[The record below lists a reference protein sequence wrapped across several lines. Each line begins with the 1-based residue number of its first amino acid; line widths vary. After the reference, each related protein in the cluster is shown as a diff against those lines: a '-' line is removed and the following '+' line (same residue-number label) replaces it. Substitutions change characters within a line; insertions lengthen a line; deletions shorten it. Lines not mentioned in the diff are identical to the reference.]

1 MSLQD
6 ETFTLGVEE
15 EFQIIDPLTH
25 ELSPDADQLLPE
37 AQKLLGEGVQNE
49 LMLSQIEIATP
60 VCQSLADVQTEL
72 TRFRRGVIDVA
83 AHMGRE
89 IGAAGTHPFS
99 PWQEQLITPREHYQ
113 ELVRDQQRMV
123 RQQAIFGCHVH
134 VGLNDREMGIPLLN
148 RARLWL
154 SPILALTANS
164 PFWSG
169 EDTLYAS
176 YRTALWWAS
185 PMSGPPP
192 AFASRE
198 DYDELV
204 QALVATKGL
213 EDVTRIYWDI
223 RLPDRFPT
231 IEFRVMDVCMTVNEA
246 VMITG
251 LVRALVRTCYE
262 QAIRNEPFPLV
273 HTELLRAANWR
284 AARYGLDGDLIDV
297 YAERLVPATQ
307 LIEQFLAF
315 VRPALE
321 AAGDWD
327 KVSSQLN
334 ELMQRGNGA
343 ARQREVYERTGRME
357 DVVEYVVAQTAPG
370 T

>member
-1 MSLQD
+1 MPLQD

-15 EFQIIDPLTH
+15 EFQIINPHTY

-60 VCQSLADVQTEL
+60 VCRTLKDVQTEL
-72 TRFRRGVIDVA
+72 TRFRQGVIEVA
-83 AHMGRE
+83 AGMGRE

-99 PWQEQLITPREHYQ
+99 PWQEQQITPRERYQ

-154 SPILALTANS
+154 SPLLALSANS

-169 EDTLYAS
+169 EDTEYAS

-223 RLPDRFPT
+223 RLPERFPT

-246 VMITG
+246 VMIAG

-262 QAIRNEPFPLV
+262 QALRDEPFPLV

-297 YAERLVPATQ
+297 YAERLVPAKQ
-307 LIEQFLAF
+307 LIDQFLAF
-315 VRPALE
+315 VRRALE
-321 AAGDWD
+321 AQGDWHL
-327 KVSSQLN
+327 VSAHLH
-334 ELMQRGNGA
+334 ELLRQGNGA
-343 ARQREVYERTGRME
+343 ARQREVYKRTGQLKDIVR
-357 DVVEYVVAQTAPG
+357 YVVAETALR

>member
-15 EFQIIDPLTH
+15 EFQIIDPLNY
-25 ELSPDADQLLPE
+25 ELSPDADLLLPE

-60 VCQSLADVQTEL
+60 VCQTLTDVQTEL
-72 TRFRRGVIDVA
+72 TRFRQGIIDVA
-83 AHMGRE
+83 ARMGRQ
-89 IGAAGTHPFS
+89 IAAGGTHPFS
-99 PWQEQLITPREHYQ
+99 PWQVQQITPRERYQ
-113 ELVRDQQRMV
+113 QLLLDQKQVVRTQV
-123 RQQAIFGCHVH
+123 IFGCHVH

-154 SPILALTANS
+154 SPLLALTANS
-164 PFWSG
+164 PFWSA
-169 EDTLYAS
+169 EDTMYAS
-176 YRTALWWAS
+176 FRTALWWAS

-223 RLPDRFPT
+223 RLPERFPT

-246 VMITG
+246 MMIAG

-262 QAIRNEPFPLV
+262 QALRDEPFPLV

-297 YAERLVPATQ
+297 YAERLIPAKQ
-307 LIEQFLAF
+307 LIDQFLTF

-321 AAGDWD
+321 AQGDWYL
-327 KVSSQLN
+327 VSAHLH
-334 ELMQRGNGA
+334 EVLQRGNGA
-343 ARQREVYERTGRME
+343 ARQREVYKRSGQLK
-357 DVVEYVVAQTAPG
+357 DVVKYVIAETAPRI
-370 T
+370 